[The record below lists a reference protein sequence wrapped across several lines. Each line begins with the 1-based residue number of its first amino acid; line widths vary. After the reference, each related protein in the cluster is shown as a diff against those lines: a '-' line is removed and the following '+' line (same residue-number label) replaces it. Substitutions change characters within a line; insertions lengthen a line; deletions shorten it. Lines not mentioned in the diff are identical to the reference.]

1 MSLNQLAELHQAE
14 LDEATVDQLFTD
26 IAALT
31 QVIEVLPK
39 YQSQVYAP
47 DTPITLE
54 DARELLRIGAVR
66 GVQVRYRHDGAQWW
80 DTLMRTPT
88 GVRVVR
94 IRHDF

>member
-1 MSLNQLAELHQAE
+1 MSDTQLAELHQAE
-14 LDEATVDQLFTD
+14 LDEATVDQLFAD

-31 QVIEVLPK
+31 RVIEVLPK
-39 YQSQVYAP
+39 YDSRSYAP
-47 DTPITLE
+47 DAPITLDE
-54 DARELLRIGAVR
+54 ARELLRAGTLR

-94 IRHDF
+94 IRHEF